1 MAVQRQPEEAGLW
14 QLRVYTEEAWAHQ
27 RGKLPL
33 LGGAQGEGQDHHKS
47 FFPYENSQA
56 TRHCQQEQGISHRRR
71 HIKNI
76 VLFLLYSV
84 LLFSEE
90 LSKTETGGYNI
101 VMSSFLIRLR
111 KDFDYVNYQEFE
123 SFFPYTKPL
132 AVM

>member
-56 TRHCQQEQGISHRRR
+56 TRHCQQEQGISHRHRYKTR
-71 HIKNI
+71 EQ
-76 VLFLLYSV
+76 VPRTALLS
-84 LLFSEE
+84 
-90 LSKTETGGYNI
+90 
-101 VMSSFLIRLR
+101 
-111 KDFDYVNYQEFE
+111 QECADC
-123 SFFPYTKPL
+123 SYP
-132 AVM
+132 